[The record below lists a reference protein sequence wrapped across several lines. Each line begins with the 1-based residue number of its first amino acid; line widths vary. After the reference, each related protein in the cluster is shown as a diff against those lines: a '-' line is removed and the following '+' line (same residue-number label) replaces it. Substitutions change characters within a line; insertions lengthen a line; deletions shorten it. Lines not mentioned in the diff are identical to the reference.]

1 MQILPPTC
9 MKSILFFL
17 YLTQLIKRYIFNKA
31 LKNDSNKIEMNFIKL
46 LKNPL
51 IINLFLML
59 VLSVG
64 LLFGTLAWLDDYT
77 RHNEAVVVPDVKGL
91 TVPKAAEFFTS
102 NGLRYSVVDS
112 VFSKTVAPGA
122 IVDLK
127 PEVGAKVKEG
137 RIVYITV
144 NALSAQTAVLPNV
157 QDLSFRQA
165 YALLKASGFTNI
177 EVVYRKGV
185 YDDLSLGVEN
195 NAHLLSAGSNIP
207 LTAPLDLI
215 VSKIDLEEPTDSTL
229 IEDTVET
236 NENWF

>member
-1 MQILPPTC
+1 MLSF
-9 MKSILFFL
+9 K
-17 YLTQLIKRYIFNKA
+17 KE
-31 LKNDSNKIEMNFIKL
+31 LKNDSNKIKMNFIKL
-46 LKNPL
+46 LKNPV

-59 VLSVG
+59 VVSVG
-64 LLFGTLAWLDDYT
+64 LVFGTLAWLDNYT

-91 TVPKAAEFFTS
+91 TVPKAAEFFTT

-112 VFSKTVAPGA
+112 VFSKSVAPGA

-127 PEVGAKVKEG
+127 PEVGSKVKEG

-144 NALSAQTAVLPNV
+144 NALSAQTAVLPDV

-165 YALLKASGFTNI
+165 YALLKASGFTKI
-177 EVVYRKGV
+177 EVVYRKGA
-185 YDDLSLGVEN
+185 YDDLSFGVEN
-195 NAHLLSAGSNIP
+195 NGHVLSPGSNVP
-207 LTAPLDLI
+207 LTAPLELF

-229 IEDTVET
+229 VLDSVAIND

>member
-1 MQILPPTC
+1 
-9 MKSILFFL
+9 
-17 YLTQLIKRYIFNKA
+17 
-31 LKNDSNKIEMNFIKL
+31 MNFIKL
-46 LKNPL
+46 LKNP
-51 IINLFLML
+51 ITINLFLMAI
-59 VLSVG
+59 VSVG
-64 LLFGTLAWLDDYT
+64 LVFGTLAWLDSYT

-102 NGLRYSVVDS
+102 NGLRYSVIDS
-112 VFSKTVAPGA
+112 VFSKSVAPGA

-144 NALSAQTAVLPNV
+144 NALSAQTAVLPDV

-165 YALLKASGFTNI
+165 YALLKASGFTKI

-195 NAHLLSAGSNIP
+195 NAYVLSPGSSIP
-207 LTAPLDLI
+207 LTAPLELI

-229 IEDTVET
+229 VEDSVAINV

>member
-1 MQILPPTC
+1 MAI
-9 MKSILFFL
+9 
-17 YLTQLIKRYIFNKA
+17 
-31 LKNDSNKIEMNFIKL
+31 
-46 LKNPL
+46 
-51 IINLFLML
+51 
-59 VLSVG
+59 VSVG
-64 LLFGTLAWLDDYT
+64 LVLGTLAWLDSYT

-91 TVPKAAEFFTS
+91 TVPNAAEFFTS

-127 PEVGAKVKEG
+127 PEVGSKVKEG
-137 RIVYITV
+137 RTVYITV
-144 NALSAQTAVLPNV
+144 NALSAQTAVLPDV

-165 YALLKASGFTNI
+165 YALLKASGFTKI

-195 NAHLLSAGSNIP
+195 NAHQLSPGSSIP
-207 LTAPLDLI
+207 LTAPLELI

-229 IEDTVET
+229 IEESVAINV